1 MSDSNVSGML
11 VMQCRF
17 SDDMLKGVRGE
28 LRKYMLENPSCK
40 EAPEYEG
47 YCMKHLPFKLRL
59 QYEYEQTTK
68 EQRQQF
74 LDVWHSGKTLGEAYE
89 IVGISFEAAMAIM
102 DKAIMS
108 YNYVSREAE

>member
-1 MSDSNVSGML
+1 MSANNVSGMH
-11 VMQCRF
+11 VMQCHF
-17 SDDMLKGVRGE
+17 NQDMLNGVRGA

-40 EAPEYEG
+40 DAPEYDG
-47 YCMKHLPFKLRL
+47 YCLKHLPFEKRL
-59 QYEYEQTTK
+59 QYEYDQTTK

-102 DKAIMS
+102 NKAIMS